1 MTVKRVLVVAAS
13 PVVRAGL
20 ESLLARSGEYSVL
33 GTGAFPR
40 LDTHPL
46 VEPDVIVVSLGSG
59 EDAVL
64 AAAFPLESDSGPA
77 IVVLGEEP
85 VGDWGPR
92 VLRRG
97 ARAVLPHSVGAAELV
112 AAIEAAAVG
121 LVALPP
127 DLVGVAGLTPL
138 RNEPAV
144 AQPLT
149 AREVEVLGLLAAGLG
164 NKGIAGRLAI
174 SEHTVK
180 SHVTALFAKLSVST
194 RAEAVAAG
202 VRQGLLML

>member
-33 GTGAFPR
+33 GTAALPR
-40 LDTHPL
+40 LDGNPL

-64 AAAFPLESDSGPA
+64 ASALPPESDSGPA

-127 DLVGVAGLTPL
+127 DLVGVAGRTPL

-144 AQPLT
+144 AQALT

-164 NKGIAGRLAI
+164 NKAIAGRLAI

-180 SHVTALFAKLSVST
+180 SHVTALFAKLGVST

>member
-1 MTVKRVLVVAAS
+1 L
-13 PVVRAGL
+13 
-20 ESLLARSGEYSVL
+20 
-33 GTGAFPR
+33 PR
-40 LDTHPL
+40 LDGDPL

-64 AAAFPLESDSGPA
+64 ASALPPESESGPA
-77 IVVLGEEP
+77 MVVLGEEP
-85 VGDWGPR
+85 VSDWGPR

-127 DLVGVAGLTPL
+127 DLVGVAGRTPL

-180 SHVTALFAKLSVST
+180 SHVTALFAKLGVST

>member
-1 MTVKRVLVVAAS
+1 MTVKRILVVAAS

-20 ESLLARSGEYSVL
+20 ESLLARAGEYSVL
-33 GTGAFPR
+33 GTAALPP
-40 LDTHPL
+40 LDGYL
-46 VEPDVIVVSLGSG
+46 FADPDVIVVSLGSG
-59 EDAVL
+59 DDAGL
-64 AAAFPLESDSGPA
+64 ASALPPERDSAPA

-92 VLRRG
+92 VLRGG

-127 DLVGVAGLTPL
+127 DLVGVAGRTPL
-138 RNEPAV
+138 RSEPAL

-164 NKGIAGRLAI
+164 NKAIAIRLAI

-180 SHVTALFAKLSVST
+180 SHVTALFAKLGVST
-194 RAEAVAAG
+194 RAEAVATG